1 MGQLEMFV
9 TLSIFQRHSMIKLNY
24 FIIFFTCYLL
34 SHLSFAN
41 EITNQRELKNKIYN
55 FSSRNVDVDMST
67 KWSLTGLYLEKYSD
81 NYTFIKNPKLKL
93 FNSNLITNISSETAI
108 DPNGNMDEIYLK
120 SNVFVNRNNSST
132 GDNVKL
138 YTSYA
143 IFYLPKNLIETD
155 KDVTIITSDST
166 TTGNGLSANLDSG
179 LITILS
185 NVERIVK
192 GGSQLQTIKG
202 NQMIYNTKTDKWV
215 VKNKPANQLKRSIE
229 KKVTT
234 TFDLN

>member
-1 MGQLEMFV
+1 
-9 TLSIFQRHSMIKLNY
+9 MIKFNLL
-24 FIIFFTCYLL
+24 IIFFSFLL
-34 SHLSFAN
+34 SSHFLFADN
-41 EITNQRELKNKIYN
+41 TTNQRELKNKIHN
-55 FSSRNVDVDMST
+55 FSSKNVDVDMST
-67 KWSLTGLYLEKYSD
+67 KWRLTGLYLEKYND

-108 DPNGNMDEIYLK
+108 DPRGDMDEIYLK
-120 SNVFVNRNNSST
+120 SNVFVNRNNPST

-155 KDVTIITSDST
+155 QDVTIITSDST

-185 NVERIVK
+185 DVERIVSN
-192 GGSQLQTIKG
+192 GDQLQTIKG
-202 NQMIYNTKTDKWV
+202 NQMIYNTKTGKWL
-215 VKNKPANQLKRSIE
+215 VKNKPAKIMKDRIT
-229 KKVTT
+229 KKVIT
-234 TFDLN
+234 TFDMK

>member
-1 MGQLEMFV
+1 MFV
-9 TLSIFQRHSMIKLNY
+9 TLSIFQRHLMIKLNY
-24 FIIFFTCYLL
+24 FIISFSCLLL

-55 FSSRNVDVDMST
+55 FSSKNVDVDMST

-120 SNVFVNRNNSST
+120 NNVFVNRNNSST
-132 GDNVKL
+132 GDSVKL

-185 NVERIVK
+185 NVERIVR

-215 VKNKPANQLKRSIE
+215 VKNKPANQLKRSI
-229 KKVTT
+229 KNKVTT